1 MGTEVN
7 WNDKTSTI
15 EIKKQTG
22 STPSENGGDV
32 DRNKPE
38 EKPVNTYNET
48 DGIKETKFEGL
59 PAIEVNGTTYLD
71 LWSYSNLMIA
81 AGSENN
87 YMVWSDNNTKVKIV
101 IGSQENTLYK
111 DKDIVIYK
119 GASYINSKFY
129 VKP

>member
-1 MGTEVN
+1 M
-7 WNDKTSTI
+7 
-15 EIKKQTG
+15 
-22 STPSENGGDV
+22 
-32 DRNKPE
+32 
-38 EKPVNTYNET
+38 
-48 DGIKETKFEGL
+48 